1 MQVLLTAPRPSP
13 HRYAGPYEDDPSA
26 PGPHLVAIDATQ
38 YERSQVMRQFSS
50 GAIERE
56 LNKAYV
62 GFLGARDGALDG
74 EPIGARD
81 GALDGE
87 PSGAVAAAP
96 LPPIVTGNWGCG
108 AFGGDLQLKAMIQ
121 WMAASLAG
129 RVCIHYLTFGDERL
143 AAGLEAVTR
152 RLRALDC
159 SVGTLAS
166 MLCKFKPRD
175 YPSPH
180 PGQAGHYADVF
191 GYLHKRCRRVEDSHA
206 TVTGT
211 PGAVLS
217 TTPDDEESR
226 SAGGAATTHVNST
239 GGDAAVTPPTWP
251 RIALGDA
258 AEAEAEAEAEA
269 AAVEAAKAAEAA
281 AAAEVQKAFEAEAE
295 AREAAAMHAYEL
307 ENDAAAAAELE
318 AICQAAEATYA
329 RARSAK
335 SAVTSAIDAAAA
347 QPHAQDDGATDE
359 D

>member
-1 MQVLLTAPRPSP
+1 
-13 HRYAGPYEDDPSA
+13 
-26 PGPHLVAIDATQ
+26 VAIDATQ

-74 EPIGARD
+74 EP
-81 GALDGE
+81 
-87 PSGAVAAAP
+87 PGAVAAAP

-121 WMAASLAG
+121 WLAASLAG
-129 RVCIHYLTFGDERL
+129 RVCVHYLTFGDERL

-226 SAGGAATTHVNST
+226 SAGGAATMHVNST

-251 RIALGDA
+251 RIALEDA

-335 SAVTSAIDAAAA
+335 SAVTSATDAAAA

>member
-1 MQVLLTAPRPSP
+1 
-13 HRYAGPYEDDPSA
+13 
-26 PGPHLVAIDATQ
+26 VAIDATQ

-74 EPIGARD
+74 EPIGA
-81 GALDGE
+81 
-87 PSGAVAAAP
+87 VAAAP

-129 RVCIHYLTFGDERL
+129 RVCVHYLTFGDERL
-143 AAGLEAVTR
+143 AAGLEVVTR

-211 PGAVLS
+211 PSAVLS
-217 TTPDDEESR
+217 ITPDDEESR
-226 SAGGAATTHVNST
+226 SAVNSAVNSAGGAATMHVNST

-251 RIALGDA
+251 RIALEDA
-258 AEAEAEAEAEA
+258 AEAEAEAGAEAEA

-335 SAVTSAIDAAAA
+335 SAVTSATDAAAA

>member
-1 MQVLLTAPRPSP
+1 
-13 HRYAGPYEDDPSA
+13 
-26 PGPHLVAIDATQ
+26 VAIDATQ

-74 EPIGARD
+74 EPIGA
-81 GALDGE
+81 
-87 PSGAVAAAP
+87 VAAAP

-129 RVCIHYLTFGDERL
+129 RVCVHYLTFGDERL

-211 PGAVLS
+211 PSAVLS

-226 SAGGAATTHVNST
+226 SAVNSAVNSAGGAATMHVNST

-251 RIALGDA
+251 RIALEDA
-258 AEAEAEAEAEA
+258 AEAEAEAGAEAEA

-335 SAVTSAIDAAAA
+335 SAVTSATDAAAA

>member
-1 MQVLLTAPRPSP
+1 M
-13 HRYAGPYEDDPSA
+13 
-26 PGPHLVAIDATQ
+26 AIDATH

-62 GFLGARDGALDG
+62 GFLGTLD
-74 EPIGARD
+74 GARD
-81 GALDGE
+81 GARDGE
-87 PSGAVAAAP
+87 PTGAVAVAP

-129 RVCIHYLTFGDERL
+129 RVCVHYLTFGDERL
-143 AAGLEAVTR
+143 AAGLDAVTR
-152 RLRALDC
+152 RLRALNC

-166 MLCKFKPRD
+166 TLCKFKPRD

-191 GYLHKRCRRVEDSHA
+191 GYLHKRCRRVEDSQVDSHA
-206 TVTGT
+206 AATGT

-217 TTPDDEESR
+217 TMPDDEESR
-226 SAGGAATTHVNST
+226 SAVNSAVNSAGGAATTHVNPT

-251 RIALGDA
+251 RIALEEA
-258 AEAEAEAEAEA
+258 AEAEAEAGAEAEA
-269 AAVEAAKAAEAA
+269 AAVGAAKAAEAA
-281 AAAEVQKAFEAEAE
+281 AAADAQKALEAEAE
-295 AREAAAMHAYEL
+295 AREAAAMHAHEL
-307 ENDAAAAAELE
+307 EYDAAAAAELE
-318 AICQAAEATYA
+318 AICQAAEARYA
-329 RARSAK
+329 RARSAQN
-335 SAVTSAIDAAAA
+335 AVTSATEAAAA
-347 QPHAQDDGATDE
+347 QPHAHEVLSTTRTTDE

>member
-1 MQVLLTAPRPSP
+1 
-13 HRYAGPYEDDPSA
+13 
-26 PGPHLVAIDATQ
+26 VAIDATQ

-74 EPIGARD
+74 EPT
-81 GALDGE
+81 
-87 PSGAVAAAP
+87 GAVAAAS

-226 SAGGAATTHVNST
+226 SAGGAATMHGNST

-251 RIALGDA
+251 RIALEDA

-281 AAAEVQKAFEAEAE
+281 AAAEVKKAFEAEAE

-335 SAVTSAIDAAAA
+335 SAVTSATDAAAA

>member
-1 MQVLLTAPRPSP
+1 MQVLISAPRPSP
-13 HRYAGPYEDDPSA
+13 HRYAGPYVDDPSA

-74 EPIGARD
+74 EP
-81 GALDGE
+81 
-87 PSGAVAAAP
+87 PGAVAAAP

-121 WMAASLAG
+121 WLAASLAG
-129 RVCIHYLTFGDERL
+129 RVCVHYLTFGDERL

-226 SAGGAATTHVNST
+226 SAGGAATMHVNST

-251 RIALGDA
+251 RIALEDA

-335 SAVTSAIDAAAA
+335 SAVTSATDAAAA

>member
-1 MQVLLTAPRPSP
+1 M
-13 HRYAGPYEDDPSA
+13 
-26 PGPHLVAIDATQ
+26 AIDATQ

-74 EPIGARD
+74 EPT
-81 GALDGE
+81 
-87 PSGAVAAAP
+87 GAVAAAS

-226 SAGGAATTHVNST
+226 SAGGAATMHGNST

-251 RIALGDA
+251 RIALEDA

-281 AAAEVQKAFEAEAE
+281 AAAEVKKAFEAEAE

-335 SAVTSAIDAAAA
+335 SAVTSATDAAAA

>member
-1 MQVLLTAPRPSP
+1 M
-13 HRYAGPYEDDPSA
+13 
-26 PGPHLVAIDATQ
+26 AIDATQ

-74 EPIGARD
+74 EPIGA
-81 GALDGE
+81 
-87 PSGAVAAAP
+87 VAAAP

-129 RVCIHYLTFGDERL
+129 RVCVHYLTFGDERL
-143 AAGLEAVTR
+143 AAGLEVVTR

-211 PGAVLS
+211 PSAVLS
-217 TTPDDEESR
+217 ITPDDEESR
-226 SAGGAATTHVNST
+226 SAVNSAVNSAGGAATMHVNST

-251 RIALGDA
+251 RIALEDA
-258 AEAEAEAEAEA
+258 AEAEAEAGAEAEA

-335 SAVTSAIDAAAA
+335 SAVTSATDAAAA

>member
-1 MQVLLTAPRPSP
+1 M
-13 HRYAGPYEDDPSA
+13 
-26 PGPHLVAIDATQ
+26 AIDATQ

-74 EPIGARD
+74 EPI
-81 GALDGE
+81 
-87 PSGAVAAAP
+87 GAVAAAP

-226 SAGGAATTHVNST
+226 SAVNSAVNSAGGAATMHVNST

-258 AEAEAEAEAEA
+258 AEAEAEAGAEAEA

-281 AAAEVQKAFEAEAE
+281 AAAKVQKAFEAEAE

-335 SAVTSAIDAAAA
+335 SAVTSATDAAAA

>member
-1 MQVLLTAPRPSP
+1 
-13 HRYAGPYEDDPSA
+13 
-26 PGPHLVAIDATQ
+26 VAIDATQ

-74 EPIGARD
+74 EPIGA
-81 GALDGE
+81 
-87 PSGAVAAAP
+87 VAAAP

-129 RVCIHYLTFGDERL
+129 RVCVHYLTFGDERL
-143 AAGLEAVTR
+143 AAGLEVVTR

-211 PGAVLS
+211 PSAVLS

-226 SAGGAATTHVNST
+226 SAVNSAVSSAGGAATMHVNST

-251 RIALGDA
+251 RIALEDA
-258 AEAEAEAEAEA
+258 AEAEAEAGAEAEA

-335 SAVTSAIDAAAA
+335 SAVTSATDAAAA

>member
-1 MQVLLTAPRPSP
+1 
-13 HRYAGPYEDDPSA
+13 
-26 PGPHLVAIDATQ
+26 VAIDATQ

-129 RVCIHYLTFGDERL
+129 RVCVHYLTFGDERL

-335 SAVTSAIDAAAA
+335 SAVTSATDAAAA

>member
-1 MQVLLTAPRPSP
+1 MQVLISAPRPSP
-13 HRYAGPYEDDPSA
+13 HRYAGPYVDDPSA

-62 GFLGARDGALDG
+62 GFL
-74 EPIGARD
+74 GARD

-226 SAGGAATTHVNST
+226 SAVNSAVNSAGGAATTHVNST

-251 RIALGDA
+251 RIALEDA
-258 AEAEAEAEAEA
+258 AEAEAEAGAEAEA

-335 SAVTSAIDAAAA
+335 SAVTSATDAAAA

>member
-1 MQVLLTAPRPSP
+1 
-13 HRYAGPYEDDPSA
+13 
-26 PGPHLVAIDATQ
+26 VAIDATQ

-74 EPIGARD
+74 EPIGA
-81 GALDGE
+81 
-87 PSGAVAAAP
+87 VAAAP

-129 RVCIHYLTFGDERL
+129 RVCVHYLTFGDERL
-143 AAGLEAVTR
+143 AAGLEVVTR

-211 PGAVLS
+211 PSAVLS

-226 SAGGAATTHVNST
+226 SAVNSAVNSAGGAATMHVNST

-251 RIALGDA
+251 RIALEDA
-258 AEAEAEAEAEA
+258 AEAEAEAGAEAEA

-335 SAVTSAIDAAAA
+335 SAVTSATDAAAA